1 MNYPASDNP
10 IVLNTFC
17 LISLCGRVYYISSR
31 PDHLNDHKKV
41 IQFPFLH
48 PLIIFQTNQN
58 PSILLSSTKPDLTGT
73 CYSNV
78 PERYFKP
85 KCE

>member
-1 MNYPASDNP
+1 MIN
-10 IVLNTFC
+10 
-17 LISLCGRVYYISSR
+17 
-31 PDHLNDHKKV
+31 KKV

-78 PERYFKP
+78 PERYYKP
-85 KCE
+85 KCELPSEPTTLIVVPIVKPNENPLNENNPID